1 MAVRRKLW
9 CWQGR
14 SSGSGNEGQERHKGE
29 LHHLLFLL
37 LLLLLL
43 TSAVHSGPL
52 ILDET
57 ASLFYLGE
65 LISDWVLGKM
75 AFPHKALS

>member
-9 CWQGR
+9 RWQGR
-14 SSGSGNEGQERHKGE
+14 TSGSNERQDHKGE
-29 LHHLLFLL
+29 LHHLLL

-57 ASLFYLGE
+57 PSLFYLGE
-65 LISDWVLGKM
+65 LISDWVLGIM

>member
-29 LHHLLFLL
+29 LHHLLL

-57 ASLFYLGE
+57 ASLSYLGE
-65 LISDWVLGKM
+65 LISDWVLGIM
-75 AFPHKALS
+75 AFSHKALS